1 MLVERSRRFW
11 SLVDQ
16 TRVLTYKIL
25 RREVI
30 LNGI

>member
-16 TRVLTYKIL
+16 TRFLTYKIL

>member
-16 TRVLTYKIL
+16 SWFLDNKFYNAELVLNQ
-25 RREVI
+25 R
-30 LNGI
+30 

>member
-16 TRVLTYKIL
+16 TRFLTHKIL